1 MAVRNYLNGA
11 PLLSLSVDV
20 NASDV
25 TLEVTSTA
33 GYPTAPFILALERGT
48 VNEEVV
54 LCTAKTATTFTVT
67 RGWDGTTGKSHSA
80 TAVIEHTTSSID
92 YNEANAHINGT
103 GDVHSQYPLKTA
115 WTGKGVLLT
124 ASAAGTISV
133 LAAPTNDLV
142 LVGDTA
148 QAGGMKWS
156 TLGSNSYAN
165 GSIALAKLDSS
176 LQQSVIQRLS
186 SLPGSPVAGQE
197 VYNTTAGRWYG
208 YDGSWHLRP
217 HGIGKVTR
225 TTGNPSGGADGDV
238 HFKYTA

>member
-1 MAVRNYLNGA
+1 MAVRNYIAGA
-11 PLLSLSVDV
+11 PMLSLSVGV
-20 NASDV
+20 NTTDV
-25 TLEVTSTA
+25 TLEVPSTA
-33 GYPTAPFILALERGT
+33 GYSTVPFILALERGT

-54 LCTAKTATTFTVT
+54 LCTAKNATTFTVT
-67 RGWDGTTGKSHSA
+67 RAWDGTTGKSHSIG
-80 TAVIEHTTSSID
+80 AVIEHTTSAID

-124 ASAAGTISV
+124 ASGAGTISV

-142 LVGDTA
+142 LMGDTA
-148 QAGGMKWS
+148 QAGGIKWS

-176 LQQSVIQRLS
+176 LQQSVIQRLGS
-186 SLPGSPVAGQE
+186 YPGSPVAGQE
-197 VYNTTAGRWYG
+197 IYHTGLGRWVG
-208 YDGSWHLRP
+208 YDGAWALRP